1 MPRVPPMR
9 KLSADHVALG
19 DAIRTRRGKL
29 GISQEAL
36 AERCELH
43 RTYVSSVERG
53 ERNIGY
59 ENLLKLAA
67 ALEWRGSEL
76 LRAAEKHRR

>member
-1 MPRVPPMR
+1 MR

-19 DAIRTRRGKL
+19 DAIRARRAKL

-36 AERCELH
+36 ADRCELH

-67 ALEWRGSEL
+67 ALEWHGSEL
-76 LRAAEKHRR
+76 LRAAEKQRR